1 MSDNT
6 ALVPVNFNQ
15 LPSTQL
21 GTDEQFA
28 DLAKGSDFLS
38 RLQLFTKSKVN
49 QQGLIPQG
57 HYGIKESEEEITDL
71 GTCVDILPLA
81 RRPKAID
88 MRDMQA
94 IVVSYDRASKTF
106 QEIEERAKTANSK
119 CQAGISFLVYERSTA
134 RFLEFFCGNTSSL
147 REAKR
152 IFAYLPLT
160 EGDIRRKEE
169 AGEDVTGL
177 EPRDA
182 SPVTLRTRF
191 VENRYGAWHA
201 PLVTKCSTPF
211 PKVPSEETIC
221 KQITAFLT
229 VKDNGVERV
238 EEEAGSGRVR

>member
-6 ALVPVNFNQ
+6 ALVPVNLNQ

-28 DLAKGSDFLS
+28 DLAKGSDFLG

-57 HYGIKESEEEITDL
+57 HYGIKESEEEIIDL
-71 GTCVDILPLA
+71 GTSVDILPLA

-106 QEIEERAKTANSK
+106 QDIEERTKTPNSH
-119 CQAGISFLVYERSTA
+119 CQAGISFLVYERSTG
-134 RFLEFFCGNTSSL
+134 RFLEFFCGNTSAL

-152 IFAYLPLT
+152 LFPYLPIT
-160 EGDIRRKEE
+160 EAGIQARAA
-169 AGEDVTGL
+169 AGEDVSGL
-177 EPRDA
+177 EPRDPV
-182 SPVTLRTRF
+182 PVTLRTKL

-211 PKVPSEETIC
+211 AKVPSEEAIC
-221 KQITAFLT
+221 KQIVAFLT

>member
-28 DLAKGSDFLS
+28 DLAKGSEFLS

-71 GTCVDILPLA
+71 GTSVDILPLA

-106 QEIEERAKTANSK
+106 QEIEERAKTPNSH
-119 CQAGISFLVYERSTA
+119 CQAGISFLVYERSTD
-134 RFLEFFCGNTSSL
+134 RFLEFFCGNTSAL

-152 IFAYLPLT
+152 IFPYLPLT
-160 EGDIRRKEE
+160 EGDIQRKAE
-169 AGEDVTGL
+169 AGEDVSNL
-177 EPRDA
+177 EA
-182 SPVTLRTRF
+182 HGPVPITLRTKL
-191 VENRYGAWHA
+191 VENRYGTWHA

-211 PKVPSEETIC
+211 TKAPSEEAIC
-221 KQITAFLT
+221 KQIVAFLA
-229 VKDNGVERV
+229 VKSNGIECV
-238 EEEAGSGRVR
+238 EEEAGSSRVR

>member
-6 ALVPVNFNQ
+6 ALAPVNFNQ

-28 DLAKGSDFLS
+28 DLAKGSDFLG

-71 GTCVDILPLA
+71 GTSVDILPLA

-88 MRDMQA
+88 MHDMQA
-94 IVVSYDRASKTF
+94 IVVSYDATAKTF
-106 QEIEERAKTANSK
+106 KEIEERAKTPNSH
-119 CQAGISFLVYERSTA
+119 CQAGISFLVYERSTG
-134 RFLEFFCGNTSSL
+134 RFLEFFCGNKSAL
-147 REAKR
+147 KEAGR
-152 IFAYLPLT
+152 LFGYLPLT
-160 EGDIRRKEE
+160 QGAIDAE
-169 AGEDVTGL
+169 AAAGKDVSGL
-177 EPRDA
+177 VAR
-182 SPVTLRTRF
+182 SYTPVTLRTKLT
-191 VENRYGAWHA
+191 ENRYGAWHV
-201 PLVTKCSTPF
+201 PVVTKCSTPF
-211 PKVPSEETIC
+211 PRVPSDEAIC

-238 EEEAGSGRVR
+238 EEGADSGRVR